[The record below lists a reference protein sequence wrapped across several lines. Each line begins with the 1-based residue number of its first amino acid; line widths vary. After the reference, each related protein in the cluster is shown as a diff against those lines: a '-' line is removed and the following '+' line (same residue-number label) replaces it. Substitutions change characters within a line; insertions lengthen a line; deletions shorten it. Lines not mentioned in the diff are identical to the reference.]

1 MAFWNE
7 EIETMPR
14 EELEKM
20 QLRLIKEKVRE
31 MYGLSEFFRERM
43 KSAGLTPDDINSFE
57 DFRKVEL
64 RVAKIKECEPI
75 KKAKKLL
82 KIHFSDYK

>member
-20 QLRLIKEKVRE
+20 QLRLLKEKVAE
-31 MYGLSEFFRERM
+31 MYEKSEFFHKRM
-43 KSAGLTPDDINSFE
+43 DEAGVKPEEIDR
-57 DFRKVEL
+57 FRSIMLEK
-64 RVAKIKECEPI
+64 
-75 KKAKKLL
+75 
-82 KIHFSDYK
+82 